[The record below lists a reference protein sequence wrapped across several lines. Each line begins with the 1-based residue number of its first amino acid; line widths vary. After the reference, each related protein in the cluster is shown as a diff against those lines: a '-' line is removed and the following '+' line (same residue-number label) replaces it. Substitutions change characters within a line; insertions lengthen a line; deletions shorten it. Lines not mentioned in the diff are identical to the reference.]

1 MRVDEYFEVFSI
13 HAVANGILTDN
24 IDPFL
29 AHLVGNEFG
38 LDGVA
43 IMVQGELCPDS
54 DKVNEL
60 LATGK
65 NHIAEFNLFQS
76 KTSERLDYGDISKFF
91 DAVTSFFDKSFLNPS
106 DQLLDLMSASDVVYS
121 AALKR
126 NPTLRLFFVTTG
138 SGEVSEQISK
148 LVEANKTRFYDL
160 NIFDEIEISIIGAK
174 VLQVGYR
181 SATNS
186 VSARIEINKPI
197 TLPEHPSVQQA
208 FLGFVD
214 AEQLVGLVTVPSGDG
229 STRRINKA
237 VFFDNIRDFNSKSE
251 INQSIIKELKDGN
264 PESFVFK
271 NNGVTVVAR
280 EINRKGDYFELE
292 DFQIV
297 NGCQTS
303 NILYLAGDHARG
315 VSVPFRLI
323 GSNDP
328 EFVSTIIVG
337 TNRQNEVKEE
347 QFWALTPFMKDLE
360 EYCKEQP
367 TEIRIFIERREN
379 QYRNETVERTRV
391 CKPSELVKS
400 MAAMFLFQPHRSA
413 RDYRGIRQE
422 FSSKIFQVGHSVV
435 PYHVAAFA
443 SYKTDFLIRNRR
455 VPNAVGI
462 YKYYVLSALG
472 RQLTGG
478 KEIFELKRSKQE
490 EICSALIDTFIN
502 EDALVILYTKV
513 SKILDKMIATN
524 AINTR
529 EKVRDYIRT
538 DATAKA
544 FESEF
549 LKA

>member
-1 MRVDEYFEVFSI
+1 MNPVVNAQLKAFAATHPTNNMSENELFEVFSI
-13 HAVANGILTDN
+13 HAVANGVLTDS

-29 AHLVGNEFG
+29 AHLSGDEFG

-43 IMVQGELCPDS
+43 ILVQGELCIDS

-65 NHIAEFNLFQS
+65 NHMVEFNLFQS
-76 KTSERLDYGDISKFF
+76 KTSEKLDYGDLSKFF
-91 DAVTSFFDKSFLNPS
+91 DGVYGFFDKSFLNPS
-106 DQLLDLMSASDVVYS
+106 EQLLDLMSASEVVYG

-138 SGEVSEQISK
+138 SGEISAQICQLIS
-148 LVEANKTRFYDL
+148 LANTRLSDL
-160 NIFDEIEISIIGAK
+160 SIFDEVQISIIGAK
-174 VLQVGYR
+174 ELQNGYR

-197 TLPEHPSVQQA
+197 TLPDHPSVQQA

-214 AEQLVGLVTVPSGDG
+214 AKQLVGLVTISTGDDRD
-229 STRRINKA
+229 RRINKG
-237 VFFDNIRDFNSKSE
+237 VFFDNIRDFNAKSE
-251 INQSIIKELKDGN
+251 INLSILKELKDGN
-264 PESFVFK
+264 PESFIFK
-271 NNGVTVVAR
+271 NSGVTVVAR
-280 EINRKGDYFELE
+280 DINRKGDIFELE

-303 NILYLAGDHARG
+303 NILFLAGEHAEG

-360 EYCKEQP
+360 EYCREQP
-367 TEIRIFIERREN
+367 ADVRIFIERREN

-413 RDYRGIRQE
+413 RDYRGIR
-422 FSSKIFQVGHSVV
+422 
-435 PYHVAAFA
+435 
-443 SYKTDFLIRNRR
+443 
-455 VPNAVGI
+455 
-462 YKYYVLSALG
+462 
-472 RQLTGG
+472 
-478 KEIFELKRSKQE
+478 
-490 EICSALIDTFIN
+490 
-502 EDALVILYTKV
+502 
-513 SKILDKMIATN
+513 
-524 AINTR
+524 
-529 EKVRDYIRT
+529 
-538 DATAKA
+538 
-544 FESEF
+544 
-549 LKA
+549 